1 MKYIIM
7 GGIKMNKIT
16 KKGFTLIEL
25 MIVLAI
31 IAILAVVLVPKAGQM
46 KDNARNAGVTTNVNA
61 VRGILESKVVDT
73 AYLGQAATTRTL
85 LFNTFKGDNALA
97 NPFNANGITVATKID
112 VNRTLS
118 ASVDDSIVVYNFGNP
133 SIPSP
138 LTALTNINSGN
149 KGKVFIYVYA
159 DGYVVFGVDNTLSAS
174 NIAII
179 K

>member
-1 MKYIIM
+1 MR
-7 GGIKMNKIT
+7 KIT

-61 VRGILESKVVDT
+61 VRGVLEAKVVDIK
-73 AYLGQAATTRTL
+73 YLGVAANTRTL
-85 LFNTFKGDNALA
+85 LFNTFKSDNELV
-97 NPFNANGITVATKID
+97 NPFNVKCKNVATAINKPLSTSES
-112 VNRTLS
+112 VN
-118 ASVDDSIVVYNFGNP
+118 DSIVVYNYGNP
-133 SIPSP
+133 TVPS
-138 LTALTNINSGN
+138 TIASDITSTTNINSAN

-159 DGYVVFGVDNTLSAS
+159 DGYVVFGVDSTLAAV
-174 NIAII
+174 NVAII